1 MCMAFLILKFT
12 KNLTFGDIPHVN
24 IIYKMVLEHIA
35 TGHKFYLNDGP
46 CTAMNSLYA
55 TTLV

>member
-1 MCMAFLILKFT
+1 MCIAFLILKFT
-12 KNLTFGDIPHVN
+12 INLTFGDIPHVN

-35 TGHKFYLNDGP
+35 TEHKFYLNDGSY
-46 CTAMNSLYA
+46 TAMNSLYA

>member
-1 MCMAFLILKFT
+1 MAFLILKFT